1 MTEGTDRMNRW
12 TGNRTRTFTAGLALA
27 SVFSAISI
35 YAPASAVAD
44 TCSDAATGAQLP
56 LDIGPCADVLAQE
69 MRWLA
74 AITAG
79 DVPTVE
85 SILGPAFKHV
95 DSEGRLLNRA
105 EEVATMA
112 PLPFTMN
119 PSDQIVDIAGNTA
132 VVHGIN
138 TLIQDGEVMGVER
151 FTDVFELQNGR
162 WMALSAQ
169 ETAT

>member
-1 MTEGTDRMNRW
+1 MNGW
-12 TGNRTRTFTAGLALA
+12 TRDRTRTFTTGLVLSAAFSALA
-27 SVFSAISI
+27 I
-35 YAPASAVAD
+35 YVPASAVAAD
-44 TCSDAATGAQLP
+44 TCFDAATSAPLP
-56 LDIGPCADVLAQE
+56 LDVGPCADVLAQE

-85 SILGPAFKHV
+85 AILSPAFKHV
-95 DSEGRLLNRA
+95 DSDGQLLNRA
-105 EEVATMA
+105 EEIANTA

-138 TLIQDGEVMGVER
+138 TLLQDGQVVATER
-151 FTDVFELQNGR
+151 FTDVFELQNGQ
-162 WMALSAQ
+162 WMALAAQ

>member
-1 MTEGTDRMNRW
+1 MNRW
-12 TGNRTRTFTAGLALA
+12 TRDRARTFTTGLALTA
-27 SVFSAISI
+27 TLSALAI
-35 YAPASAVAD
+35 YAPASAVAAD
-44 TCSDAATGAQLP
+44 TCFDAATGAPLP
-56 LDIGPCADVLAQE
+56 LEVVGPCADVLTQE
-69 MRWLA
+69 MRWLT

-85 SILGPAFKHV
+85 AILSPTFKHV
-95 DSEGRLLNRA
+95 DSEGRLIHRA
-105 EEVATMA
+105 EEIANTA

-119 PSDQIVDIAGNTA
+119 PSDQIVDIVGNTA

-138 TLIQDGEVMGVER
+138 TLLQGGQVMGVER
-151 FTDVFELQNGR
+151 FTDVFELQNGQ

>member
-1 MTEGTDRMNRW
+1 MSRW
-12 TGNRTRTFTAGLALA
+12 THYRIRTFTAGLVISAALSALA
-27 SVFSAISI
+27 I
-35 YAPASAVAD
+35 YAPASAVAAD
-44 TCSDAATGAQLP
+44 TCFDAATSAPLP
-56 LDIGPCADVLAQE
+56 LDTGPCADVLAQE

-85 SILGPAFKHV
+85 AILSPTFKHV
-95 DSEGRLLNRA
+95 NSDGQLLDRA
-105 EEVATMA
+105 EEVANMA

-119 PSDQIVDIAGNTA
+119 PSDQIVDIAANTA

-138 TLIQDGEVMGVER
+138 TLLQDGQVMGIER
-151 FTDVFELQNGR
+151 FTDVFELQNGQ

-169 ETAT
+169 ETTT

>member
-1 MTEGTDRMNRW
+1 MNRW
-12 TGNRTRTFTAGLALA
+12 THRRVRTFTTGLALA
-27 SVFSAISI
+27 SVFSAIAI

-44 TCSDAATGAQLP
+44 TCSDAATTAALP
-56 LDIGPCADVLAQE
+56 LEVGPCADVLAQE

-79 DVPTVE
+79 DVSTVE
-85 SILGPAFKHV
+85 AILGPTFKHV
-95 DSEGRLLNRA
+95 NSEGRLLNRA
-105 EEVATMA
+105 EEIADMA

-132 VVHGIN
+132 VIHGLN
-138 TLIQDGEVMGVER
+138 TLIQGGPEGDTVVGVER
-151 FTDVFELQNGR
+151 FTDVFELQNGQ
-162 WMALSAQ
+162 WMAVSAQ